1 MNELDTR
8 VREALDRWRVSD
20 ERRDWQDVLIRAEAQ
35 QQQQQQQQPAAS
47 PSRSLLR
54 SHRRLILVVLV
65 ATLTI
70 VLVAPASGWVSSAV
84 RDLLFTHTSEESH
97 GPAPGQVEAQ
107 SPVSVYGPY
116 QASLAFARC
125 MRERGIPHPNPDRS
139 GNFELTPRDEARM
152 KRVPRARREAAD
164 KACFRYLKPVVSTKP
179 LSPTAKAKAR
189 AELTKLSRCMAR
201 YGYVMTDPIV
211 RDLSRGRL
219 FFGFRTVAPPTIRA
233 QSTARYKN
241 AQRTCERGL
250 AKRLDKIVAADR
262 GEFGH

>member
-1 MNELDTR
+1 MNELDTS

-20 ERRDWQDVLIRAEAQ
+20 ERRDWQDVLIRAEEHQ
-35 QQQQQQQQPAAS
+35 QRAAR

-84 RDLLFTHTSEESH
+84 GNLLFTHTSEESH

-116 QASLAFARC
+116 QASLTFARC

-179 LSPTAKAKAR
+179 LSPRAKAKAR

-262 GEFGH
+262 GELGH

>member
-8 VREALDRWRVSD
+8 VREALDRWRVSGA
-20 ERRDWQDVLIRAEAQ
+20 RRDWQDVLIRAEAQ
-35 QQQQQQQQPAAS
+35 QQRAV

-54 SHRRLILVVLV
+54 SHRRLVLVVLV

-84 RDLLFTHTSEESH
+84 RDLLFAHTSEESL
-97 GPAPGQVEAQ
+97 GPALGQIEAR
-107 SPVSVYGPY
+107 SPVPVYGPY

-139 GNFELTPRDEARM
+139 GNFDLTPRDEARM

-164 KACFRYLKPVVSTKP
+164 KACFRHLKPVVSTKP
-179 LSPTAKAKAR
+179 LSSKAKAKAR
-189 AELTKLSRCMAR
+189 AELRKLSRCMAR

-219 FFGFRTVAPPTIRA
+219 FFGFKSVAPATIRA
-233 QSTARYKN
+233 QTTARYKN

-250 AKRLDKIVAADR
+250 AKRMDRIVAADR
-262 GEFGH
+262 GELGH